1 MIKNK
6 FVSARFLGPVQIY
19 CYEVQANILSAALN
33 YSRYNKIKHIPQ
45 CLKLFPQVKSDPIKD
60 FQEFND
66 LMAEAGRE
74 YVSRLEKY
82 GKEFSP
88 IFGFKGF
95 EKFFST
101 DGCGRGEVP

>member
-1 MIKNK
+1 
-6 FVSARFLGPVQIY
+6 
-19 CYEVQANILSAALN
+19 
-33 YSRYNKIKHIPQ
+33 
-45 CLKLFPQVKSDPIKD
+45 LFPQVKPDPIKD

-66 LMAEAGRE
+66 LMTEAGRE

-95 EKFFST
+95 EKLFST